1 MKTIVQVLFRAKKDI
16 KLLWLSVF
24 LRLMAYGAS
33 NIVLTLYL
41 KSLGISESLIGLFMT
56 LTLLGDTAIS
66 YILTWYADGL
76 GRRYVM
82 VAGSFLMVLSGLVF
96 ANFDSFPVLL
106 IAAIFGV
113 ISPSGDEVGPF
124 KSIEESTMAHLTQHK
139 DRPDVYALHWLLGTC
154 GSAMGSLITGLLVTK
169 FLDMGFTNIEAY
181 RGIFYVYAFIG
192 LLKLVLMLFLS
203 DNCELNSAALIKYRS
218 NEEAPLL
225 ANEIE
230 GDEDEAEEEA
240 EERVE
245 NERRPSAIA
254 NSLSRDTVPILI
266 RLLSVFM
273 LDSFGSGFMT
283 SAWVVYYYKTHF
295 LITSTTLGIL
305 FFITNIVNSISALPS
320 SVLAKRLGPI
330 KATLAVQIPSAIF
343 LVVTPLMKQFLG
355 AAFFTILFYSTSAM
369 DVVPRQVLLTG
380 LIRPEE
386 LTRCMGI
393 VNIGKTFARCVGPL
407 VTGKLAAHGYLW
419 VSFIISG
426 GFIFGADCLLAVLF
440 YGVDK
445 QILGTPSNTQ

>member
-1 MKTIVQVLFRAKKDI
+1 MNILKTLFKAKKDI

-41 KSLGISESLIGLFMT
+41 KSLGISESLIGVFMT
-56 LTLLGDTAIS
+56 LTLVGDTGLS
-66 YILTWYADGL
+66 YLLTWYADGL

-82 VAGSFLMVLSGLVF
+82 IAGSFLMIISGLIF
-96 ANFDSFPVLL
+96 ANFDDFTVLL

-113 ISPSGDEVGPF
+113 VSPSGDEVGPF
-124 KSIEESTMAHLTQHK
+124 KSIEESTMAHLTAHK

-169 FLDMGFTNIEAY
+169 FLDMGFTNVEAY
-181 RGIFYVYAFIG
+181 RGIFYIYAMIG
-192 LLKLVLMLFLS
+192 LFKLVLMLFLS
-203 DNCELNSAALIKYRS
+203 DNCELNGASLIKHRS

-225 ANEIE
+225 TNEMD
-230 GDEDEAEEEA
+230 GDDD
-240 EERVE
+240 E
-245 NERRPSAIA
+245 NEPPVAL
-254 NSLSRDTVPILI
+254 SLSKDTISILV

-305 FFITNIVNSISALPS
+305 FFLTNIVNSISALPS
-320 SVLAKRLGPI
+320 SVLAKKLGPI
-330 KATLAVQIPSAIF
+330 KATLAVQIPSAVF
-343 LVVTPLMKQFLG
+343 LVITPFMKQFLG
-355 AAFFTILFYSTSAM
+355 AACFTILFYSTSAM

-393 VNIGKTFARCVGPL
+393 VNIGKTFARCVGPI
-407 VTGKLAAHGYLW
+407 VTGKLATHGYLW

-426 GFIFGADCLLAVLF
+426 ALIFSADCLLAVLF
-440 YGVDK
+440 YGTDRK
-445 QILGTPSNTQ
+445 ILETHS